1 MICPT
6 ALHDDLNIWV
16 YLNFQYII
24 EYSVFI
30 YSVIFFSVQVTF
42 PVLLLLF
49 GLLVFV
55 ELL

>member
-1 MICPT
+1 MTI
-6 ALHDDLNIWV
+6 LISGF